1 MYTIKTH
8 PLLKLVELE
17 MSGFFSM
24 EEATRLYEDEQR
36 AVASLSPQGHYV
48 LLIDLSALK
57 LQSQDVIAR
66 FQDMLNDAPRTA
78 SRIALVTGES
88 VARMQARRLADR
100 VRLRLFDRR
109 AEAMA
114 WLQQGDTAEETPP
127 A

>member
-8 PLLKLVELE
+8 PRLKLVELE

-24 EEATRLYEDEQR
+24 EEAVRLYKDEQR
-36 AVASLSPQGHYV
+36 AAATLSAQGGYF

-66 FQDMLNDAPRTA
+66 FQDMLNDAPSTA
-78 SRIALVTGES
+78 SRIALVTGQS

-100 VRLRLFDRR
+100 VRLRLFDQR
-109 AEAMA
+109 AEAMT
-114 WLQQGDTAEETPP
+114 WLQQGDTDEDAPP